1 MLFAEG
7 GSDGLKAVAI
17 ATTKARHRTTKR
29 GAVMVA
35 VFLSRVASSAIEKC
49 ERFYLCQLEE
59 QDDESVEKVRRK
71 R

>member
-35 VFLSRVASSAIEKC
+35 LFLSRVASSAENG
-49 ERFYLCQLEE
+49 ERFV
-59 QDDESVEKVRRK
+59 SAGGTG
-71 R
+71 